1 MSGTYYRSSRVISKN
16 NARNYLS
23 SNVKIP
29 APIEYIASEA
39 FQKKTKIS
47 SVCFPDTLKNIGA
60 RTFQCNSLKK
70 VILPQALSSIPR
82 AAFQE
87 NRKLGCVIFPHD
99 SQISRI
105 RSEAFSQCTSLES
118 LQLSSALTLIEDRAF
133 YRCKNLRSV
142 DFPEGLKRIGKEAF
156 YFCAIE
162 ELHLPQSL
170 EFLDESAFFKC
181 MNLTYVCLPTN
192 IHYIGKWVFHGCNRM
207 KYLEI
212 RHDPDFIGPWII
224 NRACTIRC
232 YKGSKVDE
240 YCKEFDF
247 KVEYL

>member
-1 MSGTYYRSSRVISKN
+1 M
-16 NARNYLS
+16 
-23 SNVKIP
+23 
-29 APIEYIASEA
+29 
-39 FQKKTKIS
+39 
-47 SVCFPDTLKNIGA
+47 
-60 RTFQCNSLKK
+60 
-70 VILPQALSSIPR
+70 
-82 AAFQE
+82 
-87 NRKLGCVIFPHD
+87 
-99 SQISRI
+99 
-105 RSEAFSQCTSLES
+105 
-118 LQLSSALTLIEDRAF
+118 
-133 YRCKNLRSV
+133 

-181 MNLTYVCLPTN
+181 MNLTYVCLLTN

>member
-1 MSGTYYRSSRVISKN
+1 MG
-16 NARNYLS
+16 
-23 SNVKIP
+23 SNVF
-29 APIEYIASEA
+29 S
-39 FQKKTKIS
+39 
-47 SVCFPDTLKNIGA
+47 
-60 RTFQCNSLKK
+60 QCNSLKK

-207 KYLEI
+207 RYLEI